1 MKQKLLFIC
10 SRNKQRSLTAETIL
24 RDNPTIDV
32 KSAGTETGARVKVT
46 AGLLNWADLIFVME
60 RRHVNRLQQKYA
72 DVLINKTIITLGIA
86 DDYAY
91 MDEELVDILINRLA
105 EYIDL

>member
-1 MKQKLLFIC
+1 MKQKLLFVC

-24 RDNPTIDV
+24 RDNPIIDV

-60 RRHVNRLQQKYA
+60 RRHLDRLKQKFA
-72 DVLINKTIITLGIA
+72 DVLADKLIITLSIP

-91 MDEELVDILINRLA
+91 MDEELIDILTNRLA